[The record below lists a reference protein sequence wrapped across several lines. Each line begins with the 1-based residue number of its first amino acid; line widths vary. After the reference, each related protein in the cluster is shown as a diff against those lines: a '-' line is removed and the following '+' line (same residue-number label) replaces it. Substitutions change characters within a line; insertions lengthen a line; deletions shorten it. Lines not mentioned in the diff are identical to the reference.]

1 MEFERG
7 NMDSEKVEP
16 KHFIQH
22 EVEKDLAAGKND
34 GRIMTRFPPEPNG
47 YLHIGHTK
55 AICLNFELSRQ
66 YGGLCNLRL
75 DDTNPVKEDSK
86 YVEAIK
92 RDIQWLGYDWDDR
105 LYFTSDY
112 FPKLYQYAI
121 NLIEKGLAYVCDLTA
136 EEVREYR
143 GTLTEAG
150 KNSPYRTRSVEENLA
165 LFEKMKNGEMEDGQ
179 STLRAKIDMSSANMN
194 MRDPAIY
201 RVRKVHHHRSGDEW
215 CIYPMYDFA
224 HGLSDAIEGITHSLC
239 SLEFENHRPLYDWF
253 IDNIDVPHRPRQ
265 IEFARLNMTH
275 TVMSKRKFL
284 RLVEEGHVDGWDD
297 PRMPTLAGMRKRGFS
312 PSSIR
317 DFCRRIGMAKADSTV
332 DVAMFHSCVREE
344 LNREAHRYMAVLDPI
359 KVVVTNYPENQE
371 EMIRSKINQEDESL
385 GKRDMPFS
393 RELYIDR
400 EDFMLNPPKKYF
412 RLAPGREVR
421 FKYAYLL
428 TCTDVIE
435 DESGNV
441 VQINCTYDPESVG
454 GLAPDGRKV
463 KGTIHWVSAK
473 HCLDAELKLYDH
485 LFASENPEESDDF
498 TQALNPD
505 SLKVVNAKIEP
516 LLASLPSGERVQFER
531 VGYFYTTEQH
541 SKQNPSFNRILALK
555 DGWAKLKA
563 KLGI

>member
-1 MEFERG
+1 MEIEK
-7 NMDSEKVEP
+7 SES

-22 EVEKDLAAGKND
+22 EVEKDLADGKND
-34 GRIMTRFPPEPNG
+34 GRVMTRFPPEPNG
-47 YLHIGHTK
+47 FLHIGHTK
-55 AICLNFELSRQ
+55 AICLNFELSKQ

-75 DDTNPVKEDSK
+75 DDTNPVKEDTK

-92 RDIQWLGYDWDDR
+92 RDIRWLGYDWGDR

-112 FPKLYQYAI
+112 FPQLYKYALD
-121 NLIEKGLAYVCDLTA
+121 LIHKGLAYVCDLGPD
-136 EEVREYR
+136 EVRQYR
-143 GTLTEAG
+143 GTLTQPG
-150 KNSPYRTRSVEENLA
+150 KNSPYRDRSIEENLK
-165 LFEKMKNGEMEDGQ
+165 LFESMKLGEIEEGK
-179 STLRAKIDMSSANMN
+179 STLRVKIDMASPNMN

-201 RVRKVHHHRSGDEW
+201 RVRKISHHRSGDEW

-253 IDNIDVPHRPRQ
+253 IDNLDVPSRPRQ
-265 IEFARLNMTH
+265 IEFARLNMTY

-284 RLVEEGHVDGWDD
+284 RLVDEGHVEGWDD
-297 PRMPTLAGMRKRGFS
+297 PRMPTLAGMRRRGFS

-317 DFCRRIGMAKADSTV
+317 EFCNRIGMAKADSTV

-344 LNREAHRYMAVLDPI
+344 LNREAHRFMAVLNPV
-359 KVVVTNYPENQE
+359 KVVITNYPEDKE
-371 EMIRSKINQEDESL
+371 EMIQAKINQENESL

-400 EDFMLNPPKKYF
+400 EDFMVDPPKKYF

-428 TCTDVIE
+428 TCDEVIY
-435 DESGNV
+435 DEVGNI
-441 VQINCTYDPESVG
+441 VQINCTYDPKSVG
-454 GLAPDGRKV
+454 GLAHDGRKV

-473 HCLDAELKLYDH
+473 HCVEAELRLYDH
-485 LFASENPEESDDF
+485 LFSEENPEAHDDF
-498 TQALNPD
+498 IKALNTD
-505 SLKVVNAKIEP
+505 SLRTVTAKIEP
-516 LLASLPSGERVQFER
+516 ALAAVAKEQRVQFER
-531 VGYFYTTEQH
+531 TGYFFSTDSH
-541 SKQNPSFNRILALK
+541 SADKPNFNRILPLK

-563 KLGI
+563 KMGLS

>member
-1 MEFERG
+1 
-7 NMDSEKVEP
+7 MDSEKVES

-55 AICLNFELSRQ
+55 AICLNFELSKQ

-297 PRMPTLAGMRKRGFS
+297 PRMPTLAGMRKRGLVLHLSETF
-312 PSSIR
+312 
-317 DFCRRIGMAKADSTV
+317 V
-332 DVAMFHSCVREE
+332 
-344 LNREAHRYMAVLDPI
+344 AVLEWQKLI
-359 KVVVTNYPENQE
+359 RQLMWLCFIVV
-371 EMIRSKINQEDESL
+371 
-385 GKRDMPFS
+385 
-393 RELYIDR
+393 
-400 EDFMLNPPKKYF
+400 
-412 RLAPGREVR
+412 
-421 FKYAYLL
+421 
-428 TCTDVIE
+428 
-435 DESGNV
+435 
-441 VQINCTYDPESVG
+441 
-454 GLAPDGRKV
+454 
-463 KGTIHWVSAK
+463 
-473 HCLDAELKLYDH
+473 
-485 LFASENPEESDDF
+485 
-498 TQALNPD
+498 
-505 SLKVVNAKIEP
+505 
-516 LLASLPSGERVQFER
+516 
-531 VGYFYTTEQH
+531 
-541 SKQNPSFNRILALK
+541 
-555 DGWAKLKA
+555 
-563 KLGI
+563 